1 MITYFYSRPENIKK
15 DNLKITGEEKKHIV
29 SVLRYKEGDSIDVVN
44 GRGHIYRVRITDIS
58 KSEIQ
63 CKIVSRK
70 PGENEPEI
78 DLSLAQSLCKGH
90 KMDWLIEKAT
100 EIGVRSVIPLLTERA
115 VVKLGDS
122 KKERTKIDRWRKIAT
137 ASMKQS
143 LRAFLPDIKPV
154 IHLKRLLPE
163 IRKYD
168 LTLVGSLA
176 ADAKNLR
183 DIRQLKK
190 SPKNILAI
198 VGPEAGFS
206 NEELNQLKSAGAI
219 PVSLSKRRLRTE
231 TAGIV
236 LSSLVLYEL
245 GN

>member
-1 MITYFYSRPENIKK
+1 
-15 DNLKITGEEKKHIV
+15 
-29 SVLRYKEGDSIDVVN
+29 
-44 GRGHIYRVRITDIS
+44 
-58 KSEIQ
+58 
-63 CKIVSRK
+63 
-70 PGENEPEI
+70 
-78 DLSLAQSLCKGH
+78 
-90 KMDWLIEKAT
+90 
-100 EIGVRSVIPLLTERA
+100 
-115 VVKLGDS
+115 
-122 KKERTKIDRWRKIAT
+122 
-137 ASMKQS
+137 MKQS

-219 PVSLSKRRLRTE
+219 PISLGKRRLRTE